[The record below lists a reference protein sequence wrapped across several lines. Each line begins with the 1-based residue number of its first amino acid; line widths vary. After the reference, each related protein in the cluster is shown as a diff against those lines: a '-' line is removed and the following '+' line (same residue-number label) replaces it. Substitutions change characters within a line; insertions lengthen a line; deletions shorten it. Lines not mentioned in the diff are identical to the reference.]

1 MIEFTKSPT
10 GPYLLSYNKGDR
22 ASFGADLENELIAK
36 GYAVAIQEETNQSKS
51 GRLQSDDPAPVEGE
65 VVPVGNNGGNG
76 SGRRNHG
83 SNKRRSTRD

>member
-10 GPYLLSYNKGDR
+10 GPYLLAYSKGDR

-65 VVPVGNNGGNG
+65 AIPVGDNRSNG
-76 SGRRNHG
+76 SGRRDNG